1 MYEYINKYIFD
12 FLRIFEMK
20 KRQSKVNSPNIY
32 YDYMITKCGKNML
45 SLFILNTEFYTF
57 NKNKCFYEN
66 IANNVEK

>member
-1 MYEYINKYIFD
+1 M
-12 FLRIFEMK
+12 
-20 KRQSKVNSPNIY
+20 NSPNIY